1 MTDKPEGRPEGQG
14 HAHGQGHGAEEIPRM
29 DVNERGGKGP
39 DGQPQVSNR
48 RLFMQL
54 LVFECPPET
63 SPESVPDALVKALEA
78 RGANAVVYEDT
89 GSPRGIGLMSFSENP
104 ADFVEKVRPAVNEI
118 GPKPLVQRTE
128 FTMMGRSYALGH
140 EADLNFWLVDRPG
153 QVVQNPEWN
162 WHVWYPLRRS
172 GAFAKLDPRE
182 QSAILREHSIIGRAY
197 GAQDLAHDV
206 RLACYGLDAHD
217 NDFVIGLI
225 GKDLHP
231 LSHVVQSMRK
241 TRQTSEFIA
250 EMGPFFIGR
259 AVRRT
264 KKA

>member
-1 MTDKPEGRPEGQG
+1 MSEKPEARPEAPG
-14 HAHGQGHGAEEIPRM
+14 HAHGHGGEDIPRV
-29 DVNERGGKGP
+29 DVSERGGKGA
-39 DGQPQVSNR
+39 DGQPQVTNR
-48 RLFMQL
+48 RIFMQL
-54 LVFECPPET
+54 LVLDCPDET
-63 SPESVPDALVKALEA
+63 SLDGVPDALIKALEA
-78 RGANAVVYEDT
+78 RGANAVIYEDAAA
-89 GSPRGIGLMSFSENP
+89 PRGFGLLSFAEDP
-104 ADFVEKVRPAVNEI
+104 AVFVEKVRPAVNEI
-118 GPKPLVQRTE
+118 GPKSLRLRPE

-140 EADLNFWLVDRPG
+140 EADLAFWLVDRPM

-206 RLACYGLDAHD
+206 RLACHGLDAHD

-259 AVRRT
+259 AIRRT
-264 KKA
+264 KKI